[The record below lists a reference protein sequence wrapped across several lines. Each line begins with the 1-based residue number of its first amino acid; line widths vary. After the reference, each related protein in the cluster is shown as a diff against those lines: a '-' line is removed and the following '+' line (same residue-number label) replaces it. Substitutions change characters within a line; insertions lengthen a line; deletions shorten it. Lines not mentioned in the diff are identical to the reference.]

1 MKINPGN
8 NVESLY
14 PVNKNAKDKLSPKNP
29 NEIAK
34 NKNAN
39 ASDKGN
45 SVDKGNKKDSA
56 KSYEIDGKRLNSL
69 LQEQSVMK
77 NQFRKMILDLL
88 ERQGYSLKSLEGMSS
103 EEIQNLEIPVDDEA
117 RQEAMD
123 LIGPDGPYGV
133 EATSDR
139 IIEFAK
145 VLANKDPSRL
155 PMLRDAIEKGF
166 DAAKSMLGGSLP
178 EISMET
184 HTRTMEKFDDLE
196 AQLKEDSGTE

>member
-8 NVESLY
+8 SVENLY
-14 PVNKNAKDKLSPKNP
+14 PANKTAKEKLSPDHPK
-29 NEIAK
+29 EVAK

-39 ASDKGN
+39 ASDKGKG
-45 SVDKGNKKDSA
+45 VGQGNKKDPA
-56 KSYEIDGKRLNSL
+56 KGYEVDGKRLDSL
-69 LQEQSVMK
+69 LKEQSVME
-77 NQFRKMILDLL
+77 NQFRRMILDLL

-103 EEIQNLEIPVDDEA
+103 EEIQNLEVPVDDEA
-117 RQEAMD
+117 RQEAKD

-166 DAAKSMLGGSLP
+166 DAAKSMLGGTLP

-196 AQLKEDSGTE
+196 AQLQGE

>member
-8 NVESLY
+8 SVVNLY
-14 PVNKNAKDKLSPKNP
+14 PANKTAKEKLSPDHPK
-29 NEIAK
+29 EVAK

-39 ASDKGN
+39 ASDKGKG
-45 SVDKGNKKDSA
+45 VGKGNKKDPA
-56 KSYEIDGKRLNSL
+56 KGYEVDGKRLDSL
-69 LQEQSVMK
+69 LKEQSVME
-77 NQFRKMILDLL
+77 NQFRRMILDLL

-103 EEIQNLEIPVDDEA
+103 EEIQNLEVPVDDEA

-155 PMLRDAIEKGF
+155 PMLRSAIEKGF
-166 DAAKSMLGGSLP
+166 DAAKSMLGGALP

-196 AQLKEDSGTE
+196 AQLQGE